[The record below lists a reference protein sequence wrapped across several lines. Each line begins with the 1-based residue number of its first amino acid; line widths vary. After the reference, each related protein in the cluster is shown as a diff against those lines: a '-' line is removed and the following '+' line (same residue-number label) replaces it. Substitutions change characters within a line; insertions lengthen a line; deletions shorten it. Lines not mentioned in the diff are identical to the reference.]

1 MKKKVITLLQFL
13 KQVTME
19 FIDDNVL
26 KYSASL
32 SYYTIFSLAPML
44 IIIIS
49 VSGFLFGR
57 EAMEGSIYNE
67 LKGFLGSTA
76 ALQLQETIK
85 NIHLSKD
92 TSFATI
98 TSIIILL
105 IGATGIFGEIQD
117 SMNRIWGLKVMTKK
131 VWWKLILTRLLS
143 FSMILCLG
151 FVMIVSLLLNAL
163 VAIIGSSLNK
173 FISGA
178 GDSFIPIIDSFLSYG
193 ITTIIF
199 ATIFKVLPDAKIKWK
214 DVFVGALITSLLFA
228 VGRFGIGYYLSK
240 TSLATIYGAAGSVM
254 IILLWTY
261 YTSAILY
268 LGAEFT
274 KVYAKDF
281 GGKILP
287 NAYSEWIKMEQV
299 HVESIVLKE
308 EVKQEGTE
316 KK

>member
-178 GDSFIPIIDSFLSYG
+178 GDSFIP
-193 ITTIIF
+193 
-199 ATIFKVLPDAKIKWK
+199 
-214 DVFVGALITSLLFA
+214 
-228 VGRFGIGYYLSK
+228 
-240 TSLATIYGAAGSVM
+240 
-254 IILLWTY
+254 
-261 YTSAILY
+261 
-268 LGAEFT
+268 
-274 KVYAKDF
+274 
-281 GGKILP
+281 
-287 NAYSEWIKMEQV
+287 
-299 HVESIVLKE
+299 
-308 EVKQEGTE
+308 
-316 KK
+316 